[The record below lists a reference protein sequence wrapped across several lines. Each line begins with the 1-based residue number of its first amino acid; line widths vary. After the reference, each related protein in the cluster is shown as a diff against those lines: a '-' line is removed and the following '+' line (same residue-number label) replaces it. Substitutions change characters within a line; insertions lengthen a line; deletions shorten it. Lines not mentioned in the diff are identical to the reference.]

1 MFKNKAEKE
10 SEGKGSSGFKPKIQ
24 ILKKNQQLMSIILLL
39 NLKKIIKKKQICVIN

>member
-10 SEGKGSSGFKPKIQ
+10 SERKGSSGFKPKIQ